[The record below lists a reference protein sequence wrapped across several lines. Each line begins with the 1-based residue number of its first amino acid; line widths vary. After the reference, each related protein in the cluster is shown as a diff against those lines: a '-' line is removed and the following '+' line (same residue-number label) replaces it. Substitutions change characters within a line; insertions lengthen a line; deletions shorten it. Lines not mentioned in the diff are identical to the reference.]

1 MTGPMTAFIEGSYQ
15 DTMSLM
21 TELRDYL
28 AEIQAESP
36 EDYAKDAEKSVS
48 PEIRAVVIREIS
60 AVTRDL
66 TEAMAWLLLQKA
78 AAAGEITPQEAETR
92 SDGLL
97 GEDSALAAPA
107 ADVSALPIEI
117 RGYID
122 RNRRICDQ
130 VLKLRAMV
138 TKQAG

>member
-1 MTGPMTAFIEGSYQ
+1 
-15 DTMSLM
+15 
-21 TELRDYL
+21 
-28 AEIQAESP
+28 
-36 EDYAKDAEKSVS
+36 
-48 PEIRAVVIREIS
+48 
-60 AVTRDL
+60 
-66 TEAMAWLLLQKA
+66 MAWLLLQKA

-122 RNRRICDQ
+122 RSRRTYDQ
-130 VLKLRAMV
+130 ILKLREMA